1 MDMSEREPYAVP
13 EDAPVVVH
21 RHGERSRLRSIAVI
35 VDSGDYRTER
45 EFELALSWWRRRI
58 GGWVTK
64 AEAADRL
71 GVSTKRVDQLRKEGR
86 LVSKRIGGVA
96 AIDAASLDAELRL
109 REESAEQ

>member
-1 MDMSEREPYAVP
+1 MTMSEREPYAVP

-21 RHGERSRLRSIAVI
+21 RHGERSQRRAIAVI
-35 VDSGDYRTER
+35 VDSGDYATEHDFDR
-45 EFELALSWWRRRI
+45 ALSWWRRRI

-96 AIDAASLDAELRL
+96 AIDAASLD
-109 REESAEQ
+109 EEIQSRRDSAER

>member
-1 MDMSEREPYAVP
+1 MSEREPYAVP

-35 VDSGDYRTER
+35 VDVGDYATES
-45 EFELALSWWRRRI
+45 EFARALSWWRRRI

-109 REESAEQ
+109 REESAER

>member
-1 MDMSEREPYAVP
+1 MDMSEREPYTVS

-21 RHGERSRLRSIAVI
+21 RHGERSRLRAIAVI
-35 VDSGDYRTER
+35 VDSGDYATEH
-45 EFELALSWWRRRI
+45 EFERALSWWRRRI

-96 AIDAASLDAELRL
+96 AIDAASLDTELRL
-109 REESAEQ
+109 REESAER

>member
-35 VDSGDYRTER
+35 VDPGDYATEHD
-45 EFELALSWWRRRI
+45 FERALSWWRRRI

-96 AIDAASLDAELRL
+96 AIDAASLDAELQL
-109 REESAEQ
+109 REESAER